1 MAVMY
6 GELSQHENDDD
17 DRNDGSS
24 PPASLSPAPSSS
36 PMPFLPAVET
46 TFTPLSM
53 DSDFYSGIGVGPGA
67 GGSKNREAGDGGN
80 DSRGIEGHKNVSS
93 TATIKARAVTV
104 GIGNMVQSLSPA
116 RATRN
121 NRNEYGLISPDT
133 APSSPSS
140 SPNPDNTAPS
150 PDPNPAAQKNLE
162 SRPFETP
169 HFNSEATGGSST
181 GEPQVKE
188 ESRRHQQDRP
198 QPIIVKP
205 KPIVRT
211 ASTKSVSLRHPVP
224 EPNTRSSSYATS
236 IAQLEATAEKLSM
249 TSSIEDAIRDLH
261 DEQKR
266 NDSRRSSIL
275 AASIGSIPENNEPV
289 SFPATKPLSTASSIL
304 ETNSA
309 ARYGGY
315 SPAGFVL
322 SPNPSLL
329 SNPTRLRSGSNPLSK
344 PEPEVVSVMSRHGP
358 GKSSVRS
365 VKSATKPTLTD
376 IAEIEPT
383 TLTPAAMDEADRLAE
398 EPEGDESLQIP
409 QMEDI
414 DLTPNAEQYGTVSR
428 YDYWDKAVAE
438 AHRDHGQHDNDNR
451 SPTAGSTGTYEQAE
465 RAFADFDGAH
475 CPSDVDLEESLFMPS
490 FNEPSTDTPFL
501 RPFDPALSK
510 DEEESDKSRP
520 VISRPIGPP
529 TVRPKSYMDPETGQT
544 MLYYPARVP
553 LMLNLPQKLSKKPK
567 AEARDAR
574 RSQIL
579 DKTFEPDRKSG
590 ATWLPEYLPEPTF
603 EPLGPHPDTLH
614 PVPPTG
620 LDVEPH
626 IPCTSDH
633 RPESQ
638 AQTEPGLRPAEDD
651 VRKSRMSVL
660 DSDKR
665 KSKAPNLA
673 GLPPQLRAS
682 AFFDLPSELPTIQ
695 LKDGSAMATLD
706 SILDASAKAP
716 VSAFT
721 DHAFAGTLGSEV
733 YGVEK
738 KRKSHM
744 KRASAADL
752 VEPKKRSSFLHL
764 RKPSALSRH
773 SESQEERRNTI
784 AGGSRLSEA
793 HDRDEQEEEK
803 QRLSRSI
810 DGQTVEDA
818 EDAEGEGGER
828 SEEELVYNGPPTTLL
843 AELQIRKQQQK
854 LRTRPVTTAFP
865 NGLHSTLLEMD
876 TVAQIEREARKG
888 KKVNLA
894 WEDPS
899 MDPTDNSEDEDTPLG
914 LLMAA
919 KGQGND
925 MTAAIAEINRPLG
938 LMERRDM
945 EDNEPLSRRR
955 DRLQGREVGPLKRQ
969 SMMTLGQGLH
979 NRSGSLRAPSPLL
992 RVHTPEEEEAE
1003 GETLGERMRRLKA
1016 REQSDSLLPQARP
1029 VSSAFSAEL
1038 LSQLGD
1044 TFKEDES
1051 DSKSQGKDKAQ
1062 AKDEEETLG
1071 QRRRRL
1077 QAERAARERGLTSA
1091 ILSGGVGG
1099 DTAKLTKRH
1108 SLADVL
1114 GTRSPKTLLS
1124 DPRAEAEKARQEEAA
1139 RYRSSQDQKLAAL
1152 RSQMPSTLST
1162 PNLNQPGGYMAG
1174 RFNDGNGGGVGHPRT
1189 TTALS
1194 GYSNQGMG
1202 ASTGMV
1208 NHARMSSGL
1217 MGNRYSVGVPVSP
1230 YGNPG
1235 PIGAQMNTPYGM
1247 QMQPPAQMDRVER
1260 WRQSVQP

>member
-17 DRNDGSS
+17 RNDGSS
-24 PPASLSPAPSSS
+24 PPASPSPVPSSS
-36 PMPFLPAVET
+36 PMPFLPAVES

-53 DSDFYSGIGVGPGA
+53 DSDFYSGIGVSA
-67 GGSKNREAGDGGN
+67 GGSKDREASES
-80 DSRGIEGHKNVSS
+80 DSRGIGNHRNVSS
-93 TATIKARAVTV
+93 TATTRARAMSI
-104 GIGNMVQSLSPA
+104 GIGNMIQSLSPA
-116 RATRN
+116 RATRT
-121 NRNEYGLISPDT
+121 NRNEYGLVSPDT

-140 SPNPDNTAPS
+140 SPNSDNTGPS
-150 PDPNPAAQKNLE
+150 PDPDLVAQENSKSKHVEAN
-162 SRPFETP
+162 
-169 HFNSEATGGSST
+169 HFNSNATSGSSI
-181 GEPQVKE
+181 GEPHVKE
-188 ESRRHQQDRP
+188 IPP
-198 QPIIVKP
+198 QHPQNSPQSILVKP

-211 ASTKSVSLRHPVP
+211 ASTKSVSLRHPTP
-224 EPNTRSSSYATS
+224 EPNTRSSSYATN

-275 AASIGSIPENNEPV
+275 AASISSIPENNEPI
-289 SFPATKPLSTASSIL
+289 SFPITKPLSTASSIL

-315 SPAGFVL
+315 SPAGFVM

-344 PEPEVVSVMSRHGP
+344 PEPEVGSIMSRNGP

-376 IAEIEPT
+376 IAEMEPT

-398 EPEGDESLQIP
+398 EPEGDEMLQIP

-414 DLTPNAEQYGTVSR
+414 DLTPNAEQYGTSNR
-428 YDYWDKAVAE
+428 YDYWDQVVAE
-438 AHRDHGQHDNDNR
+438 TQNDHRHHDNDNR
-451 SPTAGSTGTYEQAE
+451 PHTAGSTGTYEQAE

-475 CPSDVDLEESLFMPS
+475 CPSDVDLEESLFMS
-490 FNEPSTDTPFL
+490 TVNGPSTNTPFL
-501 RPFDPALSK
+501 RPFDPDLSK
-510 DEEESDKSRP
+510 GEQESDQSRP

-574 RSQIL
+574 RSQVL
-579 DKTFEPDRKSG
+579 DKMFEPNRKSG
-590 ATWLPEYLPEPTF
+590 AAWLPEYLPEPTF
-603 EPLGPHPDTLH
+603 EPLGSHSDTLK
-614 PVPPTG
+614 PALPSGPDFESPTP
-620 LDVEPH
+620 LASVQQ
-626 IPCTSDH
+626 T
-633 RPESQ
+633 ESQ
-638 AQTEPGLRPAEDD
+638 AQPEADHRSAEDD
-651 VRKSRMSVL
+651 VRQSRLSVL

-665 KSKAPNLA
+665 KSKIPNLA
-673 GLPPQLRAS
+673 SLPPQLRAS

-733 YGVEK
+733 YGTEK

-752 VEPKKRSSFLHL
+752 VEPKKRGSFLHL

-773 SESQEERRNTI
+773 SGSQEERRNTI
-784 AGGSRLSEA
+784 AGGATPDEA
-793 HDRDEQEEEK
+793 HDRDGEQDEEK
-803 QRLSRSI
+803 QRLSGSI
-810 DGQTVEDA
+810 DGQPVHEHAQD
-818 EDAEGEGGER
+818 EE
-828 SEEELVYNGPPTTLL
+828 SEEEPVYNGPPTTLL

-894 WEDPS
+894 WEDPN
-899 MDPTDNSEDEDTPLG
+899 MDPADNSEDEDTPLG
-914 LLMAA
+914 LLMVA
-919 KGQGND
+919 KGQGSD

-938 LMERRDM
+938 LMERREM

-955 DRLQGREVGPLKRQ
+955 DRLQGREVGPMKRQ
-969 SMMTLGQGLH
+969 TMMTLGQGLH
-979 NRSGSLRAPSPLL
+979 NPSGSLRAPSPQL
-992 RVHTPEEEEAE
+992 RVHTPEEEEVE

-1016 REQSDSLLPQARP
+1016 REQADGLLPQARP

-1044 TFKEDES
+1044 AFKEDES
-1051 DSKSQGKDKAQ
+1051 DSKSQDKGKSG
-1062 AKDEEETLG
+1062 AKGEEETLG

-1077 QAERAARERGLTSA
+1077 QAEREARERGIASAMLT
-1091 ILSGGVGG
+1091 GGVVG

-1114 GTRSPKTLLS
+1114 GTRGSKTLVS
-1124 DPRAEAEKARQEEAA
+1124 DPKVEAEKAKQEEAA
-1139 RYRSSQDQKLAAL
+1139 RYRQDQDQKLAAL
-1152 RSQMPSTLST
+1152 RSQMPSSLST

-1174 RFNDGNGGGVGHPRT
+1174 RFNDGNGGGIGHLRT
-1189 TTALS
+1189 ATAPS
-1194 GYSNQGMG
+1194 GHSHQ
-1202 ASTGMV
+1202 GMV
-1208 NHARMSSGL
+1208 NHGRMSSGVML
-1217 MGNRYSVGVPVSP
+1217 NPYPMGGPMPS
-1230 YGNPG
+1230 YGTPNG
-1235 PIGAQMNTPYGM
+1235 YGAQISTPYGM
-1247 QMQPPAQMDRVER
+1247 QMQAPGQMDRVER
-1260 WRQSVQP
+1260 WRQSVLP

>member
-6 GELSQHENDDD
+6 GELPQHENDDD
-17 DRNDGSS
+17 DRNDGLS

-36 PMPFLPAVET
+36 PMPFLPAVES

-53 DSDFYSGIGVGPGA
+53 DSDFYSRVGASA
-67 GGSKNREAGDGGN
+67 GGNKNYESSEDN
-80 DSRGIEGHKNVSS
+80 SRAIESHKNDSS
-93 TATIKARAVTV
+93 TATTRARGVSI
-104 GIGNMVQSLSPA
+104 GIGNMIQSLSPA

-121 NRNEYGLISPDT
+121 NRNEYGLVSPDT

-140 SPNPDNTAPS
+140 SPNSDNIGPS
-150 PDPNPAAQKNLE
+150 PDPNLVAQKDFKSKHVKANH
-162 SRPFETP
+162 S
-169 HFNSEATGGSST
+169 NSKATSGSST
-181 GEPQVKE
+181 GELQVKE
-188 ESRRHQQDRP
+188 VPSQHAQESPRS
-198 QPIIVKP
+198 IIIKP

-211 ASTKSVSLRHPVP
+211 ASTKSVSLRHPTP
-224 EPNTRSSSYATS
+224 EPNTRSSSYATN

-289 SFPATKPLSTASSIL
+289 SFPVTKPLSTASSIL

-315 SPAGFVL
+315 SPAGFVM

-344 PEPEVVSVMSRHGP
+344 PEPEVVSMMSRHGP

-376 IAEIEPT
+376 IAEMEPT

-398 EPEGDESLQIP
+398 EPERDETLRIP

-414 DLTPNAEQYGTVSR
+414 DLTPNAEQYGTSNR
-428 YDYWDKAVAE
+428 YDYWDQAVAE
-438 AHRDHGQHDNDNR
+438 TQNSHGQHDDDNR
-451 SPTAGSTGTYEQAE
+451 PPTAGSTGTYEQAE

-490 FNEPSTDTPFL
+490 FNGLSTSMPFL
-501 RPFDPALSK
+501 RPFDLALSR
-510 DEEESDKSRP
+510 DEEEPDQSRP

-529 TVRPKSYMDPETGQT
+529 TVRPKSYMDPETGNT

-574 RSQIL
+574 RSQVL
-579 DKTFEPDRKSG
+579 DKMFEPDRKSG

-603 EPLGPHPDTLH
+603 EPLGSHSDSYAPI
-614 PVPPTG
+614 PPAG
-620 LDVEPH
+620 PDVEPQVKSA
-626 IPCTSDH
+626 SDYQ
-633 RPESQ
+633 PESQ
-638 AQTEPGLRPAEDD
+638 ARSEPDHRPAEDD
-651 VRKSRMSVL
+651 VRKSRISVL

-665 KSKAPNLA
+665 KSKIPNLT

-764 RKPSALSRH
+764 RKSSGLSRH

-784 AGGSRLSEA
+784 AGGTRLGEA
-793 HDRDEQEEEK
+793 HDGDGEQEGEK
-803 QRLSRSI
+803 QRLSGSI
-810 DGQTVEDA
+810 DGQPIQER
-818 EDAEGEGGER
+818 AEGEE
-828 SEEELVYNGPPTTLL
+828 SEEEPVYNGPPTTLL

-854 LRTRPVTTAFP
+854 LRTRPVASAFP

-899 MDPTDNSEDEDTPLG
+899 MDPADNSEDEDTPLG

-919 KGQGND
+919 KGQGNG

-955 DRLQGREVGPLKRQ
+955 DRLQGREVGPMKRQ

-979 NRSGSLRAPSPLL
+979 NPSGSLRAPSPQL
-992 RVHTPEEEEAE
+992 RVHTPEEEEVE

-1016 REQSDSLLPQARP
+1016 REQVDSLLPQARP

-1044 TFKEDES
+1044 AFKEDES
-1051 DSKSQGKDKAQ
+1051 ESKSQDKGKSE
-1062 AKDEEETLG
+1062 AKGEEETLG

-1077 QAERAARERGLTSA
+1077 QAERETRERGMASAMLTGA
-1091 ILSGGVGG
+1091 IGG
-1099 DTAKLTKRH
+1099 DAAKLTKRH

-1114 GTRSPKTLLS
+1114 GTRGSKAVLN
-1124 DPRAEAEKARQEEAA
+1124 DPRAEAEKAKREEAA
-1139 RYRSSQDQKLAAL
+1139 RYRQDQDQKLAAL
-1152 RSQMPSTLST
+1152 RSQMPSSLST

-1174 RFNDGNGGGVGHPRT
+1174 RFNDGNGGGMGHLRT

-1194 GYSNQGMG
+1194 GYPNQGVG
-1202 ASTGMV
+1202 VNSGMM
-1208 NHARMSSGL
+1208 NHARMSSGV
-1217 MGNRYSVGVPVSP
+1217 MGNSYAMGGPMPS
-1230 YGNPG
+1230 YGTPNG
-1235 PIGAQMNTPYGM
+1235 YGAQMGAPYGI

-1260 WRQSVQP
+1260 WRQSVLP

>member
-6 GELSQHENDDD
+6 GEVPQHENDDD

-36 PMPFLPAVET
+36 PMPFLPAVES

-53 DSDFYSGIGVGPGA
+53 DSDFYSG
-67 GGSKNREAGDGGN
+67 GGNANRSKNREAGEDES
-80 DSRGIEGHKNVSS
+80 DSLGIGSHKNVSS
-93 TATIKARAVTV
+93 TATTRARAVSI
-104 GIGNMVQSLSPA
+104 GIGNMIQSLSPA

-121 NRNEYGLISPDT
+121 NNNEYGLVSPDT

-140 SPNPDNTAPS
+140 SPNPDNTGLS
-150 PDPNPAAQKNLE
+150 PDPNLVTQKNLN
-162 SRPFETP
+162 FKHGETN
-169 HFNSEATGGSST
+169 HSNSNATGGSST
-181 GEPQVKE
+181 GEPQIKE
-188 ESRRHQQDRP
+188 VSHLHQQDPP
-198 QPIIVKP
+198 QPIVVKP

-211 ASTKSVSLRHPVP
+211 ASTKSVSLRHPIP
-224 EPNTRSSSYATS
+224 EPNTRSSSYATN

-275 AASIGSIPENNEPV
+275 AASIGSIPENNETV
-289 SFPATKPLSTASSIL
+289 SFPVSKPLSTASSIL

-315 SPAGFVL
+315 SPAGFVM

-344 PEPEVVSVMSRHGP
+344 PEPEVGSMMSRHGP

-376 IAEIEPT
+376 IAEMEPT
-383 TLTPAAMDEADRLAE
+383 TLTPTAMDEADRLAE
-398 EPEGDESLQIP
+398 EPDGDGMLRIP

-414 DLTPNAEQYGTVSR
+414 DLTPNAEQYGTSNR
-428 YDYWDKAVAE
+428 YDYWDHAVAE
-438 AHRDHGQHDNDNR
+438 MQNGHKQDDDDNR
-451 SPTAGSTGTYEQAE
+451 PPTAGSTGTYEQAE

-475 CPSDVDLEESLFMPS
+475 CPSDVDLEESLFMSS
-490 FNEPSTDTPFL
+490 FNGPSMDTPFL
-501 RPFDPALSK
+501 RPFDPVLPQG
-510 DEEESDKSRP
+510 EEESDQSRP
-520 VISRPIGPP
+520 VISRPIGPS

-567 AEARDAR
+567 AEARNAR
-574 RSQIL
+574 RSQVL
-579 DKTFEPDRKSG
+579 DKMFEPNRKSG
-590 ATWLPEYLPEPTF
+590 ATWLPEYLPEPIF
-603 EPLGPHPDTLH
+603 EPLGHNSDAHT
-614 PVPPTG
+614 PVPSTG
-620 LDVEPH
+620 PHVESQVPSS
-626 IPCTSDH
+626 SDH
-633 RPESQ
+633 QPESQ
-638 AQTEPGLRPAEDD
+638 PEPDPKSTEDN
-651 VRKSRMSVL
+651 VRKSRIPVL

-665 KSKAPNLA
+665 QSQVPNLA

-738 KRKSHM
+738 KRRSHL

-752 VEPKKRSSFLHL
+752 IEPKKRSSFLHL

-784 AGGSRLSEA
+784 SGGARLDEG
-793 HDRDEQEEEK
+793 HDRDEEQEEK
-803 QRLSRSI
+803 QRLSGSI
-810 DGQTVEDA
+810 DGQPVHEHA
-818 EDAEGEGGER
+818 E
-828 SEEELVYNGPPTTLL
+828 SEESDEEPVFNGPPTTLL

-876 TVAQIEREARKG
+876 TVAQIEREARRG

-894 WEDPS
+894 WEDPNAG
-899 MDPTDNSEDEDTPLG
+899 PADNSDDEDTPLG

-925 MTAAIAEINRPLG
+925 MTAAIADINRPLG

-955 DRLQGREVGPLKRQ
+955 DRLQGREVGPMKRQ
-969 SMMTLGQGLH
+969 SMMAFGRGLH
-979 NRSGSLRAPSPLL
+979 NPSGSLRAPSPQL
-992 RVHTPEEEEAE
+992 RVHTPEEEVE

-1044 TFKEDES
+1044 TFKEDENES
-1051 DSKSQGKDKAQ
+1051 NNQDKDKPQ
-1062 AKDEEETLG
+1062 EKGEDETLG

-1077 QAERAARERGLTSA
+1077 QAEREARERGMASA
-1091 ILSGGVGG
+1091 ILTGGVGS

-1114 GTRSPKTLLS
+1114 GTRGSQPILS
-1124 DPRAEAEKARQEEAA
+1124 DPRAEAEKAKQAEAA
-1139 RYRSSQDQKLAAL
+1139 RYRQDQDQKLAAL

-1162 PNLNQPGGYMAG
+1162 PNLSQPGGYMAG
-1174 RFNDGNGGGVGHPRT
+1174 RFNDGNGGGMGHLRT

-1194 GYSNQGMG
+1194 GYSNQGIG
-1202 ASTGMV
+1202 AKTGMV
-1208 NHARMSSGL
+1208 NHARMNSGL
-1217 MGNRYSVGVPVSP
+1217 MGNSYSMG
-1230 YGNPG
+1230 G
-1235 PIGAQMNTPYGM
+1235 PIPSYSNPNAYGAQMSNPYGM
-1247 QMQPPAQMDRVER
+1247 QMQPPAQIDRVER
-1260 WRQSVQP
+1260 WRQSIQP